1 MLAFVRPDTGLL
13 LRAVAVAALLAAGVL
28 LVGLCAEG
36 GCVSCAHE
44 CVDGADRPRGAAAA
58 IVRALG
64 RLLAAFAGGALLHSM
79 ITSARDSFACMR
91 DAGPLALVRTAALRI

>member
-1 MLAFVRPDTGLL
+1 MLAFARPETGLL
-13 LRAVAVAALLAAGVL
+13 LRAVAIAALLVAGVL

-44 CVDGADRPRGAAAA
+44 CVGRADRPRGAAAT
-58 IVRALG
+58 IVRAFG
-64 RLLAAFAGGALLHSM
+64 RALAAFAGGALILST
-79 ITSARDSFACMR
+79 ITSARDSSAGRR